1 MKIKRKLKKLFKGY
15 RYSAEIIVHA
25 VWLYCRYALSDRDVE
40 EIFKDRGI
48 MVDHATI
55 QRWVYKFAPIF
66 EKEFRKRKKR
76 VGTSWRMDETYL
88 KVNGKWHYYYR
99 AVDKNGDT
107 VDYLFRSKRDTKA
120 AYSFFKKATRN
131 NGTPDKINID
141 KSGSN
146 TAGIN
151 AINKENKIDIEIR
164 QNKYLNNRIEGDHRF
179 MKRRTRPMLGFKKST
194 SAKRTLSGIET
205 IHMIRKNQLNNDDPK
220 LTNYGKFVSLFAA

>member
-1 MKIKRKLKKLFKGY
+1 
-15 RYSAEIIVHA
+15 
-25 VWLYCRYALSDRDVE
+25 
-40 EIFKDRGI
+40 

-88 KVNGKWHYYYR
+88 KVNGTWHYYYR

-107 VDYLFRSKRDTKA
+107 VDYLLRSKRDTKA
-120 AYSFFKKATRN
+120 AHSFFKKATRN

-151 AINKENKIDIEIR
+151 AINKENKTTIEIR

-179 MKRRTRPMLGFKKST
+179 IKRRTRPMLGFKKSH

-205 IHMIRKNQLNNDDPK
+205 IHMIRKNQLKDSDPK
-220 LTNYGKFVSLFAA
+220 LTNYGKFVSLLAA

>member
-1 MKIKRKLKKLFKGY
+1 MKIKRKLKKVFKGY

-25 VWLYCRYALSDRDVE
+25 VWLYCRYALSYRDVE
-40 EIFKDRGI
+40 EILKDRGI
-48 MVDHATI
+48 LVDHATI

-88 KVNGKWHYYYR
+88 KVNGNWHYYYR

-107 VDYLFRSKRDTKA
+107 VDYLLRSKRDTIGA
-120 AYSFFKKATRN
+120 HAFFKKATKN
-131 NGTPDKINID
+131 NGDPHKINID

-146 TAGIN
+146 SAGIN
-151 AINKENKIDIEIR
+151 AINKENGTDIEVR

-179 MKRRTRPMLGFKKST
+179 IKRRTRPMLGFKKSN

-205 IHMIRKNQLNNDDPK
+205 IHMIRKNQLKDGDPK
-220 LTNYGKFVSLFAA
+220 LTNYGKFVSLLAA